1 MNRTFLISYDLGIPE
16 NSSDYEDVIEY
27 IKSIGSWAKPLQSVW
42 FVTSSTQTCESIN
55 DGLKE
60 LTDSNDKILVMD
72 VTDDD
77 WATCRLSKK
86 VAEWM
91 QNNI

>member
-16 NSSDYEDVIEY
+16 NSSDYEDIIEY

-42 FVTSSTQTCESIN
+42 LVTSSSKTCKDIRGS
-55 DGLKE
+55 LKE

-77 WATCRLSKK
+77 WAICRLSKK
-86 VAEWM
+86 VTEWM
-91 QNNI
+91 HDNI